1 MAATRTILLMI
12 NKFQQQ
18 HGLPLNKQNN
28 RFWNS
33 IKGLSPPPPPPHLRW
48 PQGYAIIT
56 KRMISTMIICSW
68 KLPFFIQIV
77 RKKLQ
82 FWNPTWPPS
91 HVVANQEVENAP
103 GSLFYF
109 QGIFYFSDVNN
120 RNLIVDI
127 NSALKHNDTKNAI
140 ETVVWLIIKVDQAIR
155 VDRFQV

>member
-1 MAATRTILLMI
+1 MI
-12 NKFQQQ
+12 NKFQKQ

-28 RFWNS
+28 QFWNS
-33 IKGLSPPPPPPHLRW
+33 DKGLSTPHPPPPRPPPTPHLRW

-56 KRMISTMIICSW
+56 KRIISTMIIGSW

-77 RKKLQ
+77 WKKLQ

-91 HVVANQEVENAP
+91 HVVSNQEVENAP

-120 RNLIVDI
+120 RKLIVDI
-127 NSALKHNDTKNAI
+127 NSALKHTDTKNAI
-140 ETVVWLIIKVDQAIR
+140 ETVVWLIIKVDRANIR